1 MDPVAKL
8 AVVHHLRDGTPV
20 RLRLIGP
27 ADRARLAA
35 GFEKLSRESRYLR
48 FFTAMPRLPERM
60 LDRLVAT
67 DGWKH
72 VAIGA
77 EVASDDPAA
86 AEGLGVA
93 RFIRLDDAPDVAEVA
108 VAVVDAKQGLG
119 LGTLLLRAL
128 VDAARERGVHRFRA
142 MLLSDNA
149 SARALV
155 EELAENVSVR
165 RENGSLVYEIVL
177 PERAEEEPA
186 GNVLDRLL
194 KLAASGVQ
202 FVFRVIGRN
211 EIERHETTGEPPK
224 A

>member
-1 MDPVAKL
+1 MEKP

-35 GFEKLSRESRYLR
+35 GFEKLSRESRYWR

-77 EVASDDPAA
+77 EVASEDPAT

-119 LGTLLLRAL
+119 LGSLLLRAL
-128 VDAARERGVHRFRA
+128 VDAARERGIRRFRA
-142 MLLSDNA
+142 ILLSENA
-149 SARALV
+149 RARALMAELT
-155 EELAENVSVR
+155 EEVSVR
-165 RENGSLVYEIVL
+165 RENGCLVYEVIL
-177 PERAEEEPA
+177 PERTEEEVGGLLA
-186 GNVLDRLL
+186 RLL

-202 FVFRVIGRN
+202 FGFRVIGRD
-211 EIERHETTGEPPK
+211 EIERDETTGEPPK
-224 A
+224 DKD

>member
-1 MDPVAKL
+1 VDPAAKL
-8 AVVHHLRDGTPV
+8 AVVHHLRDGTPI

-35 GFEKLSRESRYLR
+35 GFEKLSPESRYLR
-48 FFTAMPRLPERM
+48 FFAAMPHLPERM

-93 RFIRLDDAPDVAEVA
+93 RFIRLDDAPDVAEIA

-142 MLLSDNA
+142 IVLSENAAARELL
-149 SARALV
+149 
-155 EELAENVSVR
+155 EELAEDVSVR
-165 RENGSLVYEIVL
+165 RENDCLVYEVIL
-177 PERAEEEPA
+177 TERTEAQPG
-186 GNVLDRLL
+186 GNVLERLL

-211 EIERHETTGEPPK
+211 EIERHETGEPPK

>member
-1 MDPVAKL
+1 MDPATKL

-35 GFEKLSRESRYLR
+35 GFEKLSPESRYLR
-48 FFTAMPRLPERM
+48 FFAAMPHLPERM

-77 EVASDDPAA
+77 EVASDDATA
-86 AEGLGVA
+86 SEGLGVA
-93 RFIRLDDAPDVAEVA
+93 RFVRLEDAPDVAEVA

-119 LGTLLLRAL
+119 LGTILLRAL

-142 MLLSDNA
+142 MLLSENA
-149 SARALV
+149 SARALL
-155 EELAENVSVR
+155 EALADDVSVR
-165 RENGSLVYEIVL
+165 RENDCLVYEVVL
-177 PERAEEEPA
+177 PERTEDEP
-186 GNVLDRLL
+186 GINVLDRLL

-202 FVFRVIGRN
+202 FVFRVIGGN
-211 EIERHETTGEPPK
+211 ELEGHETTEEPPK